1 MAPKSKV
8 PKKRKLDYAL
18 IAALALGIASAVSWT
33 FPARTYSTYGS
44 YDGCVAYYNSVSLCA
59 HRQGNEWDSA
69 DWSFITGR
77 LDDGRDPALFV
88 PFTQRSPWCSPNCTV
103 PDKIE
108 VKWFPAERAPLSVA
122 LLAGS
127 FFLLLLRRR

>member
-1 MAPKSKV
+1 MAQ
-8 PKKRKLDYAL
+8 KRRVQAKGKRDVVL
-18 IAALALGIASAVSWT
+18 IAAIVLGIASALSWT
-33 FPARTYSTYGS
+33 FPARTYSTYSS
-44 YDGCVAYYNSVSLCA
+44 YDGCVAYYNSASLCA
-59 HRQGNEWDSA
+59 SYRDNEWESA
-69 DWSFITGR
+69 DWSFVTGR

-108 VKWFPAERAPLSVA
+108 IKWFPAERAPLSVA